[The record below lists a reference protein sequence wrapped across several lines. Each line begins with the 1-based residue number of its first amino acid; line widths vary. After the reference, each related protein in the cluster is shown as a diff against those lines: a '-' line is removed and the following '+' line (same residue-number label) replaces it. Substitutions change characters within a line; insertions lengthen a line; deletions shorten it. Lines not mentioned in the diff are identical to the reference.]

1 MTSRWSSRV
10 TLTGAAE
17 AGCPVASATI
27 RIEAINGF
35 FMTSLPVFRISSTA
49 GLDRERSPE
58 VPGADPGRSAG
69 DSQDDADLDG
79 ERGGLLARLPATET
93 TELAGEL
100 RVRLA
105 WDRELDERR
114 IGRVDAAALDGAESR
129 DELGEATKRR
139 GAVAHR
145 QPARDVGRHERQHS
159 RRPGRR
165 PLGARRIGARLG
177 HWSRPGACALLRHFR
192 LAPGSHRGRF
202 DLAADRWRG
211 RRGTARL
218 FLTTG
223 VWGRVP
229 EISRAPRGFV
239 PRGRWR
245 RRHLLL
251 HRPARLVLLLRLVLL
266 RRRARR
272 RGLGREARLFGHR
285 RRSRL
290 QADRLLELGRGPV
303 DVNDA
308 DGDEHDGGGFY
319 RQLHGPGEEQS
330 AQQASGPG
338 RRSRRLEHPV
348 DEARRRTDR
357 RGPAQQRDGVP
368 EALELA
374 PALGARRQV
383 AVEGGALVGPEGPVD
398 QRRERLA
405 RVVAGHDRNRSSFSF
420 RSIRARCSLDLTVP
434 SSSSSAAAI
443 SSYDR

>member
-145 QPARDVGRHERQHS
+145 QPARDWGT
-159 RRPGRR
+159 GAA
-165 PLGARRIGARLG
+165 GARAPSGPPPG
-177 HWSRPGACALLRHFR
+177 SRPAPPGGASPLPP
-192 LAPGSHRGRF
+192 PGG
-202 DLAADRWRG
+202 AAG
-211 RRGTARL
+211 G
-218 FLTTG
+218 G
-223 VWGRVP
+223 
-229 EISRAPRGFV
+229 
-239 PRGRWR
+239 
-245 RRHLLL
+245 
-251 HRPARLVLLLRLVLL
+251 RPA
-266 RRRARR
+266 
-272 RGLGREARLFGHR
+272 
-285 RRSRL
+285 
-290 QADRLLELGRGPV
+290 
-303 DVNDA
+303 
-308 DGDEHDGGGFY
+308 
-319 RQLHGPGEEQS
+319 
-330 AQQASGPG
+330 
-338 RRSRRLEHPV
+338 
-348 DEARRRTDR
+348 
-357 RGPAQQRDGVP
+357 
-368 EALELA
+368 
-374 PALGARRQV
+374 
-383 AVEGGALVGPEGPVD
+383 
-398 QRRERLA
+398 
-405 RVVAGHDRNRSSFSF
+405 SF
-420 RSIRARCSLDLTVP
+420 
-434 SSSSSAAAI
+434 
-443 SSYDR
+443 